1 MLSDYRRAK
10 SKDSFKVMHYF
21 CNYTNC
27 EFKCLKKENIEKHIK
42 KFHSINKKLW
52 VCLKCGQKFVT
63 HRKHS
68 NHIRQSHKEW
78 FDERTQ
84 MFRCD
89 YNECKSQFVLFSQLL
104 GHRKKHSEKLK
115 PSDQF
120 SAFES
125 TFVTN
130 TELNS
135 DKSDA
140 NHESNEVI
148 DQNSTDDCLDLSPKR
163 PEVKSKSSIN
173 HLFLFN

>member
-1 MLSDYRRAK
+1 
-10 SKDSFKVMHYF
+10 
-21 CNYTNC
+21 
-27 EFKCLKKENIEKHIK
+27 
-42 KFHSINKKLW
+42 
-52 VCLKCGQKFVT
+52 
-63 HRKHS
+63 
-68 NHIRQSHKEW
+68 
-78 FDERTQ
+78 

-115 PSDQF
+115 PSDQL